1 MKLPARI
8 FWMVCALAI
17 AAWAAAQSSDRSVS
31 PTSEPA
37 NGLRIAPSDPTEV
50 PITLPTSI
58 KPSGKRRTVFPGGVM
73 IIDRVASIAK
83 DATGQWNTIKDP
95 RVGVMYLLP
104 CESLEAVEKELAE
117 NPEAKFK
124 LSGEI
129 HRYRGGYYML
139 LHRALLIMKSTSS
152 APAATSRPTTKPP
165 AVSLVE
171 PAAATSTT
179 RPTEPTSQPA
189 ASRPAEASADDVAAE
204 LLGKTPSRPIVPVV
218 KPKLPKIE
226 PSASGATS
234 GRPLQAGPGKNAVHR
249 LARLLYREEGQKWSR
264 VAFEADNTLRE
275 PPMRVL
281 PNIYLER
288 METLSNNGKAFG
300 AVFHIS
306 GEVYRYKGMDY
317 LLLRAVI
324 KKHHLGQ
331 L

>member
-1 MKLPARI
+1 MKLPTWI
-8 FWMVCALAI
+8 FWMVFALAI

-31 PTSEPA
+31 PTSAPA
-37 NGLRIAPSDPTEV
+37 TRPADGLRIAPADPTEV

-58 KPSGKRRTVFPGGVM
+58 KGPRKRRAVLPGGVM
-73 IIDRVASIAK
+73 IIDRVAEISK
-83 DATGQWNTIKDP
+83 DPTGKWNTIKDR
-95 RVGVMYLLP
+95 RVGVLYLLP

-117 NPEAKFK
+117 NPEATFK

-139 LHRALLIMKSTSS
+139 LHRALLIAKSTSS
-152 APAATSRPTTKPP
+152 APDVTSRPTT
-165 AVSLVE
+165 E
-171 PAAATSTT
+171 PAATTATSK
-179 RPTEPTSQPA
+179 PAEPTSQPA
-189 ASRPAEASADDVAAE
+189 TSRPAEASADDVAAK

-218 KPKLPKIE
+218 KPKLPKAE
-226 PSASGATS
+226 PSASGAPS
-234 GRPLQAGPGKNAVHR
+234 GKTLRPGPGKNAVHR
-249 LARLLYREEGQKWSR
+249 LARLLYREKGQKWSR

-275 PPMRVL
+275 PPMRIL

-306 GEVYRYKGMDY
+306 GEVYRYKGKDY

-324 KKHHLGQ
+324 RKHNLGQ